1 MKLLLTLQHSQLR
14 ITSGLIAVLILLNGC
29 STPAQRLDQKASALG
44 YKAQVVKSRDFDHR
58 IYRNRFAVERTAGT
72 LHVYLD
78 GDGTPWVGNHRVVS
92 VDPTPQSPLM
102 LELMALDDQP
112 AIYVGRPC
120 YHGYA
125 TNPACTPKLWTD
137 ARYSERVVGSL
148 AQVLRQ
154 SVQREGA
161 DNLVLFGHSGG
172 GVLAV
177 LLANRLPQTSVV
189 VTMAAN
195 LDIDAWADLHGYS
208 RLVGSLNPA
217 AEPSLDSAIAQL
229 HFIGGRDSNVPLNLL
244 QPYLRRQPDAQA
256 VVIPGYDHV
265 CCWRELWP
273 KVLEWVAMVGAGTTD
288 QRVLRFLN
296 H

>member
-1 MKLLLTLQHSQLR
+1 LTLQYLQVSIR
-14 ITSGLIAVLILLNGC
+14 AGLIAGLILLNGC
-29 STPAQRLDQKASALG
+29 ATPAQRLDQKASAFG
-44 YKAQVVKSRDFDHR
+44 YKVQVVTAGEFDHR
-58 IYRNRFAVERTAGT
+58 VYRNRFAGERTSGT

-78 GDGTPWVGNHRVVS
+78 GDGTPWVGNHGVIS
-92 VDPTPQSPLM
+92 ADPTPHSPLM

-125 TNPACTPKLWTD
+125 TNPACTPMLWTD
-137 ARYSERVVGSL
+137 ARYSERVVDSM

-154 SVQREGA
+154 SVQRDDA
-161 DNLVLFGHSGG
+161 DKLVLFGHSGG

-189 VTMAAN
+189 VTLAAN

-217 AEPSLDSAIAQL
+217 AEPSLDAAIAQL
-229 HFIGGRDSNVPLNLL
+229 HLVGSRDSNVPLNLL
-244 QPYLRRQPDAQA
+244 QPYLRRQPDAQ
-256 VVIPGYDHV
+256 VVVMPGYNHV
-265 CCWRELWP
+265 CCWRDLWP
-273 KVLEWVAMVGAGTTD
+273 KVLAWVAMVGAATTD
-288 QRVLRFLN
+288 QRALRFLS